1 MLNALIMGLKTA
13 ARARTSVG
21 GETEWTG
28 HKYTADEMLPQ
39 DIRKLDGIQWK
50 MTNKVT
56 YDYIKYLLGWSR
68 EKNKVRS
75 GTGFMPFSSELSSDP
90 SFGQTMA
97 KRALGE
103 RGFMSRLR

>member
-56 YDYIKYLLGWSR
+56 
-68 EKNKVRS
+68 
-75 GTGFMPFSSELSSDP
+75 
-90 SFGQTMA
+90 
-97 KRALGE
+97 
-103 RGFMSRLR
+103 

>member
-28 HKYTADEMLPQ
+28 HKYTAGEMLPQ

-75 GTGFMPFSSELSSDP
+75 GTGFMPFSELSSDP